1 MFGRDILNIFKCSIT
16 YMAITSFKSG
26 KLRLKFILFIF
37 FFRAV
42 YQTFLSSF
50 QFLIKLFVFD
60 SSNVYQR
67 GSVT

>member
-37 FFRAV
+37 FFSEQFTKPSYPR
-42 YQTFLSSF
+42 SSF
-50 QFLIKLFVFD
+50 W
-60 SSNVYQR
+60 
-67 GSVT
+67 

>member
-42 YQTFLSSF
+42 KQSFLSSF

>member
-42 YQTFLSSF
+42 NQTFLSSF

>member
-37 FFRAV
+37 FLRAV
-42 YQTFLSSF
+42 NQTFLSSF

>member
-37 FFRAV
+37 FF
-42 YQTFLSSF
+42 QSS
-50 QFLIKLFVFD
+50 
-60 SSNVYQR
+60 
-67 GSVT
+67 